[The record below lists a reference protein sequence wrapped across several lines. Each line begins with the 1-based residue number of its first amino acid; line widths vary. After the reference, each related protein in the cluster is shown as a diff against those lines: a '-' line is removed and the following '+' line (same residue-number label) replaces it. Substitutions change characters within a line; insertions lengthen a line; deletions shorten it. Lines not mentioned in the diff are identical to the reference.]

1 MRPMPPDPLRTVNVT
16 RYVLPLREGGSLP
29 AIVEGDDDGQ
39 YVLKFRGAGQ
49 GPKALL
55 AELVAGQIA
64 RRLGLPVPEIV
75 LAELDPA
82 LADTEPDPEI
92 QDLVRASG
100 GTNVALDFLPGA
112 FAYDPAVH
120 PVDGELASAVV
131 WFDALVSN
139 LDRTRRNTNLLV
151 WHRRLHLIDHGAAL
165 YFHHAPSPFVPR
177 AREPFKLVGDHVLL
191 PRADRIA
198 ALDATLAARLDSEFL
213 AGLLAQVP
221 DAWLA
226 DDPADAAAAADT
238 RAAYVQYF
246 TDRLQ
251 APRAFALD
259 AAHAH
264 DRLA

>member
-1 MRPMPPDPLRTVNVT
+1 MPPDPLRAVQVT
-16 RYVLPLREGGSLP
+16 RYVLPLREGGSMP
-29 AIVEGDDDGQ
+29 AVVEGDDDGM

-49 GPKALL
+49 GPKALV

-75 LAELDPA
+75 LADLDPV

-100 GTNVALDFLPGA
+100 GRNLALDFLPGA
-112 FAYDPAVH
+112 FAFDPAVH
-120 PVDGELASAVV
+120 PVDAPLASSVV

-151 WHRRLHLIDHGAAL
+151 WHRRLQLIDHGAAL
-165 YFHHAPSPFVPR
+165 YFHHAPTPFVER
-177 AREPFKLVGDHVLL
+177 AREPFRLVSEHVLL
-191 PRADRIA
+191 PTA
-198 ALDATLAARLDSEFL
+198 AGIGEVDATLAARLDAEFL

-221 DAWLA
+221 AAWL
-226 DDPADAAAAADT
+226 DDDAATAEAA
-238 RAAYVQYF
+238 RAAYLQYF
-246 TDRLQ
+246 TQRRE

-259 AAHAH
+259 ARQAHE
-264 DRLA
+264 RLA

>member
-1 MRPMPPDPLRTVNVT
+1 
-16 RYVLPLREGGSLP
+16 
-29 AIVEGDDDGQ
+29 
-39 YVLKFRGAGQ
+39 
-49 GPKALL
+49 
-55 AELVAGQIA
+55 
-64 RRLGLPVPEIV
+64 
-75 LAELDPA
+75 
-82 LADTEPDPEI
+82 
-92 QDLVRASG
+92 
-100 GTNVALDFLPGA
+100 
-112 FAYDPAVH
+112 VH